1 MTEFES
7 AQLVYMQAERAGNL
21 MSLIQTQGELIQN
34 DATQFTTLIFGYLL
48 VAYFIGSH
56 LTKVQ
61 VVILNTLYIASV
73 GSTVFQMVT
82 GGLTAMGF
90 LERFYEVSE
99 NTRELSAMNSDYL
112 LFGVALNIALIIASL
127 YFMWSVRHPK
137 TEPPL

>member
-1 MTEFES
+1 MTEFET

-61 VVILNTLYIASV
+61 VVILNVLYIASV

-90 LERFYEVSE
+90 LERFYEVSD
-99 NTRELSAMNSDYL
+99 NTRELSAMNADYL
-112 LFGVALNIALIIASL
+112 LFGVTLNIALILASL

-137 TEPPL
+137 TG

>member
-1 MTEFES
+1 MTEFET

-21 MSLIQTQGELIQN
+21 MTLIQTQGELIQN
-34 DATQFTTLIFGYLL
+34 DATQFTSLIFGYLL

-61 VVILNTLYIASV
+61 VIILNVLYIASV

-82 GGLTAMGF
+82 GGLAAMGF
-90 LERFYEVSE
+90 LERFYEVSN
-99 NTRELSAMNSDYL
+99 NTRELSALNANYL
-112 LFGVALNIALIIASL
+112 LFGVTLNLTLIIASL

-137 TEPPL
+137 TE

>member
-21 MSLIQTQGELIQN
+21 MSLIQAQGELIQN

-99 NTRELSAMNSDYL
+99 NTRELSAMNPDYL

>member
-61 VVILNTLYIASV
+61 VVILNTLYIASI

-99 NTRELSAMNSDYL
+99 NTRELSAMNPDYL
-112 LFGVALNIALIIASL
+112 FFGVALNIALIIASL

>member
-99 NTRELSAMNSDYL
+99 NTRELSAMNPDYL